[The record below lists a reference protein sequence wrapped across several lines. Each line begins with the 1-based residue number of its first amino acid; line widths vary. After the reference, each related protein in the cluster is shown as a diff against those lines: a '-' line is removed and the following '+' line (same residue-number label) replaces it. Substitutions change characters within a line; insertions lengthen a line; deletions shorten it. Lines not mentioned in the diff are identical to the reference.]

1 MSEKLAIFPTVHQ
14 SKVAK
19 KGSNQDIFLA
29 LKLLPFSINE
39 SILISVV
46 TNPDESVEYETP

>member
-1 MSEKLAIFPTVHQ
+1 MSEKLAIFPTVHR

-46 TNPDESVEYETP
+46 TSPDESVEYETP